1 MCRERLHLARDMHTL
16 CARRLELSG
25 PSTPSI
31 LKPMQQVA
39 AWQDKLQQQLQVQ
52 HILSMAQ

>member
-1 MCRERLHLARDMHTL
+1 MHRERLHLARDMHTV

-52 HILSMAQ
+52 HPL